1 MNRIKTCFML
11 LLLSLFLAS
20 CAVQTS
26 VVKPN
31 YDFKKIKRV
40 AVIEFRDAAYQ
51 PNSGSLVS
59 DLFVKY
65 LLTTGYDVIER
76 AELES
81 ILREH
86 QLSVQGILN
95 REQAKEFGKIA
106 GVDAIITGSISML
119 TPERVYYESS
129 YPRFIA
135 AQAGVTCRLIDVETG
150 EILWAGSNTY
160 DGMNT
165 QTAFEYLVS
174 SIVDQFKK
182 DTASMRRQY

>member
-1 MNRIKTCFML
+1 ML
-11 LLLSLFLAS
+11 PALFLAS
-20 CAVQTS
+20 CAVQTT

-40 AVIEFRDAAYQ
+40 AVIDFKDAAYE
-51 PNSGSLVS
+51 PNSGALVS
-59 DLFVKY
+59 SLFIKY
-65 LLTTGYDVIER
+65 MLRTGYDVIER
-76 AELES
+76 AELDS

-86 QLSVQGILN
+86 QLSVEGILN
-95 REQAKEFGKIA
+95 REQVKQFGRIA

-119 TPERVYYESS
+119 TPERVFYDGAC
-129 YPRFIA
+129 PRFIA
-135 AQAGVTCRLIDVETG
+135 AQAGVTCRMIDVETG

-174 SIVDQFKK
+174 SIVDQFMK
-182 DTASMRRQY
+182 DTILAK

>member
-1 MNRIKTCFML
+1 MRRINAVLSL
-11 LLLSLFLAS
+11 LLLALFLSS
-20 CAVQTS
+20 CAVQST

-31 YDFKKIKRV
+31 YDFKRIKRV

-59 DLFVKY
+59 DMFIKY
-65 LLTTGYDVIER
+65 LLRTGYDVIER
-76 AELES
+76 TELDS
-81 ILREH
+81 ILKEH
-86 QLSVQGILN
+86 QLSVEGILN
-95 REQAKEFGKIA
+95 RAQTKEFGKIS

-119 TPERVYYESS
+119 VPDRVFYDGAT
-129 YPRFIA
+129 PRFVA
-135 AQAGVTCRLIDVETG
+135 AQAGVTCRMIDVETG

-174 SIVDQFKK
+174 SIIDQFMK
-182 DTASMRRQY
+182 DSAVRK